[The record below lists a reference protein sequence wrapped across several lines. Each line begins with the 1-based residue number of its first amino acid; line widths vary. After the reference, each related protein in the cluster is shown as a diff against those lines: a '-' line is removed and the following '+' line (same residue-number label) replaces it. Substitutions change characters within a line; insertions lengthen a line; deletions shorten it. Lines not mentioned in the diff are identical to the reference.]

1 MNNFTIRFKDGN
13 SVTASM
19 NATLEEAK
27 NYYLGKPFELQ
38 EGKMTV
44 AVEVKQ
50 NN

>member
-13 SVTASM
+13 SVNTSM

-27 NYYLGKPFELQ
+27 NYYLGKAFELQ